1 MMLVQCQGNCFCTA
15 FLPPIIIPWIGA
27 STGFIFRIGISE
39 KLAYLTVPFV
49 KLRAGGSVARLV
61 TWVRVNFDEQA
72 RVITLLGRGN
82 PAFGPHLAKKRG
94 IKFLKHFFAIS

>member
-1 MMLVQCQGNCFCTA
+1 VK
-15 FLPPIIIPWIGA
+15 
-27 STGFIFRIGISE
+27 

-49 KLRAGGSVARLV
+49 KLRASGSVGRLV
-61 TWVRVNFDEQA
+61 TWVRVNFDQQA